1 MVLRHL
7 PFKIESQNIHT
18 FINKVST
25 GLTETH
31 QIQMINVSIDC
42 VHLITSCLN
51 PNRLNR
57 IAFPAHPWI
66 SRKGRKP
73 VDFDL
78 TDNAAILHRAAHIFC
93 QKFKFQVPKT
103 PRPHL
108 TSWATLQNIR
118 TKERVVASIWL
129 LNQSRLRW
137 RKHPWDTLDL
147 KKRLSSKNRAHESP
161 RLSQK
166 CLEKSSAKWNI
177 WKSTKLKIIMIF

>member
-1 MVLRHL
+1 MVLGHL
-7 PFKIESQNIHT
+7 LFKIESQNINT

-57 IAFPAHPWI
+57 IAFPTHPWI
-66 SRKGRKP
+66 SRKGRQP

-78 TDNAAILHRAAHIFC
+78 TENAAILHRAAHIFV
-93 QKFKFQVPKT
+93 KSSNFKSPKHLA
-103 PRPHL
+103 PHL
-108 TSWATLQNIR
+108 TSWATLQNIH

-161 RLSQK
+161 RLSHK
-166 CLEKSSAKWNI
+166 CLEKTSAKWNI
-177 WKSTKLKIIMIF
+177 

>member
-1 MVLRHL
+1 MVLGHL
-7 PFKIESQNIHT
+7 LFKIESQNINT

-66 SRKGRKP
+66 SRKGRQP

-103 PRPHL
+103 PRPSSYIL
-108 TSWATLQNIR
+108 SYIA
-118 TKERVVASIWL
+118 
-129 LNQSRLRW
+129 
-137 RKHPWDTLDL
+137 KHPYQRTGGCFNLIVESI
-147 KKRLSSKNRAHESP
+147 KAEMAKAPVRYIRLE
-161 RLSQK
+161 
-166 CLEKSSAKWNI
+166 EKIVK
-177 WKSTKLKIIMIF
+177 